1 MNDKKVI
8 EFVLYEREDPNANL
22 EVGKDGKKIT
32 DYEEK

>member
-22 EVGKDGKKIT
+22 KVGEDKINIKD
-32 DYEEK
+32 